1 MIFTKLKD
9 KRYPWERLILKGIYE
24 NIFTIFSHLFFYN
37 HWNNIVF
44 NYIIYMSRKFENI
57 STKPGF
63 MKHNGGLTF
72 RTISK
77 NKYQFK
83 TKVKK
88 IHLNR
93 AGITHGGFLAGIID
107 AGSGTAVHRAAENKQ
122 VCVTISL
129 DIKFIGSSKIG
140 ETIIGDVEIQK
151 VTNSLIFMRCKL
163 SSNKKILATGSG
175 VWKKTK
181 RLFIT

>member
-1 MIFTKLKD
+1 
-9 KRYPWERLILKGIYE
+9 
-24 NIFTIFSHLFFYN
+24 
-37 HWNNIVF
+37 
-44 NYIIYMSRKFENI
+44 MSRKFENI

-83 TKVKK
+83 TKGKK

-107 AGSGTAVHRAAENKQ
+107 AGSGTAVHRAAANKQ

-140 ETIIGDVEIQK
+140 ERLLGMLK
-151 VTNSLIFMRCKL
+151 Y
-163 SSNKKILATGSG
+163 KK
-175 VWKKTK
+175 
-181 RLFIT
+181 

>member
-1 MIFTKLKD
+1 MK
-9 KRYPWERLILKGIYE
+9 
-24 NIFTIFSHLFFYN
+24 
-37 HWNNIVF
+37 
-44 NYIIYMSRKFENI
+44 KFENI

-63 MKHNGGLTF
+63 MKHNGGLMF
-72 RTISK
+72 RTITK
-77 NKYQFK
+77 KKYQFK

-88 IHLNR
+88 LHLNR

-107 AGSGTAVHRAAENKQ
+107 AGSGTAVHRAAENQ

-140 ETIIGDVEIQK
+140 DEILGDVEIQK
-151 VTNSLIFMRCKL
+151 VTNSLVFMRCKL
-163 SSNKKILATGSG
+163 TSNKKILAIGNG

-181 RLFIT
+181 RTFIN

>member
-1 MIFTKLKD
+1 MK
-9 KRYPWERLILKGIYE
+9 
-24 NIFTIFSHLFFYN
+24 
-37 HWNNIVF
+37 
-44 NYIIYMSRKFENI
+44 KFENI

-63 MKHNGGLTF
+63 MKHNGGLVF
-72 RTISK
+72 RVISK
-77 NKYQFK
+77 KKYQFK
-83 TKVKK
+83 TKIKK

-107 AGSGTAVHRAAENKQ
+107 AGSGTAVHRAAGNKQ

-129 DIKFIGSSKIG
+129 DIKFIGSSGIG
-140 ETIIGDVEIQK
+140 ETVIGDVEIQK

-163 SSNKKILATGSG
+163 SSNKNLIAIGTG

-181 RLFIT
+181 RSFIR